1 MHLQTCMGHQQ
12 FDTTSKSKSPG
23 TETDIAVQVER
34 MNLNGLR
41 RVTQEH
47 QQLLEQT
54 RRHLRDHISSR
65 MGELLLLGHTM
76 LNEYCELC
84 AGILMEDRQGVRCC
98 VACDLVNTELAG
110 GQNNRTTVS
119 NNDDQNDIATE
130 RSSMSQSSSNEVFQ
144 PPAQFPSTDSPAE
157 SFHSPVERSFS
168 MRTVRSERLTVD
180 VGTSPHADLLG
191 SGNVQVAI
199 QAVDDKLKWCAER
212 LKSCENV
219 EEVMKLYEAIDCGIE
234 ILKHFMGASH

>member
-1 MHLQTCMGHQQ
+1 
-12 FDTTSKSKSPG
+12 
-23 TETDIAVQVER
+23 
-34 MNLNGLR
+34 
-41 RVTQEH
+41 
-47 QQLLEQT
+47 
-54 RRHLRDHISSR
+54 

-84 AGILMEDRQGVRCC
+84 AVSLMHRQGILMEDRQGVRCC

-119 NNDDQNDIATE
+119 NNDDLNDLTDIATE
-130 RSSMSQSSSNEVFQ
+130 HSNLSQSNEVLQ
-144 PPAQFPSTDSPAE
+144 SPVQFPSTDSSAG

-168 MRTVRSERLTVD
+168 MRTVRSQRLTVD